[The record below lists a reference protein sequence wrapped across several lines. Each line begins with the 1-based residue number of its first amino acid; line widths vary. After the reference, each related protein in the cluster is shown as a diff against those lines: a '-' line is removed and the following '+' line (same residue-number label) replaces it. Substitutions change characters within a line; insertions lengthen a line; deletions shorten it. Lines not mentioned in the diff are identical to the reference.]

1 MATFH
6 APLRPKI
13 HFKFELR
20 ASPELSREFK
30 KMKAENNGF
39 VSTEWKYLSKFELI
53 FHLIDFIVLF
63 VFYSIRQV

>member
-30 KMKAENNGF
+30 KMKAENN
-39 VSTEWKYLSKFELI
+39 EI
-53 FHLIDFIVLF
+53 IVGRGTP
-63 VFYSIRQV
+63 SGA